1 MAKLGTEDIEA
12 LIASA
17 ALCRLVSRNS
27 RPFGVPCDRMRVVIS
42 EAPAL
47 GVHPFGAAVSG
58 EGWAASRRPA
68 GRRGG

>member
-1 MAKLGTEDIEA
+1 
-12 LIASA
+12 
-17 ALCRLVSRNS
+17 
-27 RPFGVPCDRMRVVIS
+27 MRVVIS

-68 GRRGG
+68 ERRGG